1 MNGPALIQSIVDWR
15 EYYRESLAR
24 SFSRTTN
31 IIAPSKDVALGLIG
45 IRRSGKTTLAIQ
57 ISKEVGEHKVFY
69 YNFEDPL
76 FTSNSRTSDL
86 DLLLTTAE
94 ENSPE
99 GIELLIL
106 DEIHTVPLWE
116 KWLRKIID
124 LKRYRVI
131 VTGSSAKLMRSEL
144 ATSLTGRVVVRE
156 VWPLSLSEYEQVR
169 KNSNGKATTARIYK
183 EYLTYGGFPAVALEN
198 NVEQKKEFLRSY
210 FTDIL
215 LKDVVSRNKVRNIV
229 GLQNLATYMLTNLSS
244 THSSVSIE
252 KALGLDKEAALSYLG
267 YLSDSFLIN
276 ACTLYSNN
284 LKVQVRAAAKYYLS
298 DLGLRLVGARS
309 GSDDHGKLLENLVYL
324 ELRRKNSDIYYF
336 KQEREVDFLV
346 CDKYQPEAAY
356 QVSYTISDTDTR
368 EREISALIELNKMY
382 SVKKLFIVTWVET
395 EVIKIGR
402 LKIGVVPVHVL
413 ANSKQS

>member
-1 MNGPALIQSIVDWR
+1 MDSPALNQSIVDWR

-31 IIAPSKDVALGLIG
+31 IIAPSKDVALGLVG

-57 ISKEVGEHKVFY
+57 ISKDVGEGKVFY

-94 ENSPE
+94 ENSLE
-99 GIELLIL
+99 AIELLIL

-124 LKRYRVI
+124 LRRYRVI

-144 ATSLTGRVVVRE
+144 ATSLTGRVVVKE
-156 VWPLSLSEYEQVR
+156 VWPLSLSEYVRVR
-169 KNSNGKATTARIYK
+169 KNSKSKATTARIYK

-198 NVEQKKEFLRSY
+198 NAEQKKEFLRSY

-215 LKDVVSRNKVRNIV
+215 LKDVVSRNKVRNV
-229 GLQNLATYMLTNLSS
+229 VSLQNLATYMLTNLSS

-324 ELRRKNSDIYYF
+324 ELRRKNSDIYFF
-336 KQEREVDFLV
+336 KQQKEVDFLV
-346 CDKYQPEAAY
+346 CDEYQPEAAY

-368 EREISALIELNKMY
+368 ERDISALIELNKVY
-382 SVKKLFIVTWVET
+382 SVKKLFIVTWNET

-402 LKIGVVPVHVL
+402 LKIGVIPVHVL
-413 ANSKQS
+413 ANSMRS